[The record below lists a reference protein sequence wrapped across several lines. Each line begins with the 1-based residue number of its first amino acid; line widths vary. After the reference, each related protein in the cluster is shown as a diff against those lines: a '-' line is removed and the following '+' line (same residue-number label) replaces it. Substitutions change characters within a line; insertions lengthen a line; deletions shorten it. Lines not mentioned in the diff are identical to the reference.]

1 MVIRLCKVKTDV
13 KPNLNSSLD
22 IIPEIGMNKS
32 KPQSNRT
39 QNGLLQH
46 QISSN
51 GPKRSEMVKN
61 YGKWVKISKS
71 FYKME
76 KN

>member
-13 KPNLNSSLD
+13 KPNLNASLD
-22 IIPEIGMNKS
+22 IIPEIGMNRS
-32 KPQSNRT
+32 KRLSNHT
-39 QNGLLQH
+39 QYGLLQH

-51 GPKRSEMVKN
+51 GPKWSKTIKN
-61 YGKWVKISKS
+61 YRKWVKISKKI
-71 FYKME
+71 YKIV